1 MNGPH
6 DPNDP
11 HDSPESVAGRRR
23 ITTLV
28 AWMVA
33 LIGISPLYG
42 VLYQVLPDYV
52 GGGRPTAG
60 QGQRQ
65 APADAGQS
73 GQVAGTAAPAAGPG
87 ASAPPAAPVRQSTDF
102 VPKEADWSRALHQGG
117 DDAARRGATI
127 ASSGNGAGAV
137 ACVSCHA
144 GAPAGQGAAPA
155 APAGAFPTLAGMPAD
170 YVAKQLFDYR
180 QDRRGD
186 PVMGP
191 IAKALKDDEIAA
203 VARYYAG
210 LPAPDV
216 MLAQGGDSPAQK
228 LHALGDNARALPA
241 CANCHG
247 VNGEGQGFL
256 LPRLAGQPADYL
268 VKQFDAFRTGARH
281 NDGDGAMRGIAQR
294 LGVDDVRALG
304 RFYAGQGQR

>member
-1 MNGPH
+1 MNEP
-6 DPNDP
+6 P
-11 HDSPESVAGRRR
+11 DSHASSESVAGRRR

-28 AWMVA
+28 AWMVV

-52 GGGRPTAG
+52 GGDRPTGGDRQARAPAGSAPAG
-60 QGQRQ
+60 Q
-65 APADAGQS
+65 AAGAAGS
-73 GQVAGTAAPAAGPG
+73 GASAPAAG
-87 ASAPPAAPVRQSTDF
+87 PVRQSTDF
-102 VPKEADWSRALHQGG
+102 VPKEAAWSRVLHQSG
-117 DDAARRGATI
+117 DDAAKRGATI
-127 ASSGNGAGAV
+127 VSSGNGAGAV

-144 GAPAGQGAAPA
+144 GAPAGQGAAPT
-155 APAGAFPTLAGMPAD
+155 APVVPGGAFPSLAGMPAD
-170 YVAKQLFDYR
+170 YLAKQLFDYR
-180 QDRRGD
+180 EDRRSD

-216 MLAQGGDSPAQK
+216 TLAQGGDSPAQK

-247 VNGEGQGFL
+247 VEGEGQGFL
-256 LPRLAGQPADYL
+256 LPRLIGQPADYL

-281 NDGDGAMRGIAQR
+281 NDSDGAMRGIAQR
-294 LGVDDVRALG
+294 LAADDVRALG
-304 RFYAGQGQR
+304 QFYAGQGQGRR